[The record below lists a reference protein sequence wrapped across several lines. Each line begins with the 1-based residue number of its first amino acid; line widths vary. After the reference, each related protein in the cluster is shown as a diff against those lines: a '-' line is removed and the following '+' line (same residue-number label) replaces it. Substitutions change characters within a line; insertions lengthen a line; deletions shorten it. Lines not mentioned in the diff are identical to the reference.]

1 MVRITYCTSE
11 PMRCYINN
19 PCFDGNKKLLL
30 QVQKVQSKPAPL
42 LLLAPKLGCRQGG
55 KVVLLF
61 AEVCG
66 DYFCVPKLI
75 ERAGR
80 PNSSLTG

>member
-1 MVRITYCTSE
+1 MVCIT
-11 PMRCYINN
+11 
-19 PCFDGNKKLLL
+19 FDGNKKLLL

-42 LLLAPKLGCRQGG
+42 LLLAPQVEGG

>member
-1 MVRITYCTSE
+1 M
-11 PMRCYINN
+11 
-19 PCFDGNKKLLL
+19 

-42 LLLAPKLGCRQGG
+42 LLLAPQVEGG
-55 KVVLLF
+55 KVVHLF
-61 AEVCG
+61 AEVCGG